1 MAIQTIP
8 EKLQLGNEKNIL
20 IQGLPS
26 SVEKPFSRINYNK
39 SVTPLLRSRKIE
51 FALIFAV
58 NEPQLESI
66 MADVVPALNE
76 DARLW
81 VAIPKSTSKIYSTLC
96 RDYNW
101 EIMSRFGFCCGE
113 QIALD
118 SVWSAISF
126 NREDVKPVV
135 KKTRKVAEL
144 A

>member
-1 MAIQTIP
+1 MAILSIP

-26 SVEKPFSRINYNK
+26 SIEKHFSRINYAK

-101 EIMSRFGFCCGE
+101 EIMTKFGFSCNL
-113 QIALD
+113 QVALD

-126 NREDVKPVV
+126 SREIEKPAP
-135 KKTRKVAEL
+135 KKSRKVAEL